1 MCSEYTQFVE
11 RAKRK
16 ASQSICKF
24 YVAALGFNKSGICV
38 MTRTNRP
45 RFSRYGGGLHA
56 EQLIMREAKA
66 KGIVKIL
73 ICRVGR
79 SGELRPIKPC
89 DTCQKIADK
98 LGIEI
103 VSIQE

>member
-1 MCSEYTQFVE
+1 
-11 RAKRK
+11 
-16 ASQSICKF
+16 
-24 YVAALGFNKSGICV
+24 
-38 MTRTNRP
+38 
-45 RFSRYGGGLHA
+45 
-56 EQLIMREAKA
+56 MREAKA